1 MGAVTRSL
9 YEPWPGRL
17 CAGAARSGKS
27 RNRTVALNRS
37 GAERVGALETWLA
50 RWTSPDGATA
60 PAGLKGKDINPLLF
74 INWSSVSSL
83 FRGLMWIMAIAL
95 AAVIIVHLVPAASS
109 AHHAVRMMR

>member
-1 MGAVTRSL
+1 M

-17 CAGAARSGKS
+17 GAGAPVAAVSQPDG
-27 RNRTVALNRS
+27 ALNRS
-37 GAERVGALETWLA
+37 GAKRVGTQETGLA
-50 RWTSPDGATA
+50 SWTSPDGATA

-95 AAVIIVHLVPAASS
+95 AAVIIVHLVPATQS